1 MTSTYN
7 PQYDIKGDDFKI
19 DLKYGEAGE
28 ALIAS
33 FLKDIVSGDLE
44 VKSDRWRNGRMVVET
59 SQKPRGY
66 DHYKPSG
73 INVTT
78 AKWWVYQYHLDGAWI
93 IVSVARLKRYLSSL
107 DPSVIRDF
115 ALTSSNPSKGFLL
128 SEEQVSD
135 MMLSPKYDE

>member
-33 FLKDIVSGDLE
+33 FITDIVSGNLE

-93 IVSVARLKRYLSSL
+93 IVSVARLKRYLNTL
-107 DPSVIRDF
+107 DPSAIRDF

>member
-19 DLKYGEAGE
+19 DLKYGEEGE
-28 ALIAS
+28 AFRL
-33 FLKDIVSGDLE
+33 
-44 VKSDRWRNGRMVVET
+44 GRMVVET

-66 DHYKPSG
+66 DHYKLSG

-93 IVSVARLKRYLSSL
+93 IVSVARLKRYLNTL

-115 ALTSSNPSKGFLL
+115 AVTSSNPSKGFLL